1 MAASRDHTIFVQ
13 SDLFEKGFPVMEEIR
28 RKGKLCDVTLK
39 VDGQSFTAHKLVLS
53 ANIPYFNAMFLHDMV
68 ESKLSEIEMK
78 EIDTSALESLINFA
92 YSGRILINNSN
103 VQNLMM
109 GAAFLQL
116 TAVRDACA
124 KHLIKEL
131 APGNALGIRKFGCD
145 LHCTALVKA
154 ADAYIQKRFGAV
166 TEGDEFLQLEEREL
180 RDIISRDELHV
191 ESEELVFEAVLRW
204 VKHDTEQRPE
214 CLAGLLTL
222 VRMPLL
228 TPQYLTDH
236 VATEPLI
243 RSSHLCRD
251 LLDEARDYMLMPERR
266 AAMRSFTSRPRCCID
281 IVGLMYAVGGLAKS
295 GGSLSTVEV
304 FHPVTGRWT
313 MAEKMSGNRSR
324 VGVATMN
331 GRLYAIG
338 GFNGTDRL
346 ATVEVFD
353 PRSRTWEEA
362 KPMNYRRSALGA
374 VTLNHEIYV
383 CGGYDGSTSLNSVE
397 KYDSKLNRWTPV
409 TSMIRQRSAA
419 GVVAFEGKIF
429 VLGGHD
435 GLSIFE
441 TVECYDPQKGVWCC
455 GPPMLTKRCRLGAA
469 ALNGKLYVCGGYDG
483 SVFLR
488 TVEAYDPVTNSW
500 SYVAPMNVTRS
511 RVSLVAVMGR
521 LYGIG
526 GYDGFAN
533 LSTVEVYDPQ
543 RDCWEPAASMCAHE
557 GGVGVGVIPV
567 LE

>member
-1 MAASRDHTIFVQ
+1 MCRKSRAYTYLIQ
-13 SDLFEKGFPVMEEIR
+13 LFHFYEACRFYFWFFILPERILE
-28 RKGKLCDVTLK
+28 C
-39 VDGQSFTAHKLVLS
+39 LS
-53 ANIPYFNAMFLHDMV
+53 SITVRCYPTFL
-68 ESKLSEIEMK
+68 LI
-78 EIDTSALESLINFA
+78 SALEALINFA

-103 VQNLMM
+103 VQNLML

-116 TAVRDACA
+116 TTVREACA

-131 APGNALGIRKFGCD
+131 TPSNALGIRKFGSE
-145 LHCTALVKA
+145 LHCTALAGA
-154 ADAYIQKRFGAV
+154 ADTYIQKWFASV
-166 TEGDEFLQLEEREL
+166 TESEEFLQLGEREL
-180 RDIISRDELHV
+180 RDILARDELHV
-191 ESEELVFEAVLRW
+191 DTEELVFEAALRW
-204 VKHDTEQRPE
+204 VKHDTELRTE
-214 CLAGLLTL
+214 CLPGLLSL

-266 AAMRSFTSRPRCCID
+266 PAMRSFVARPRCCSD
-281 IVGLMYAVGGLAKS
+281 IVGLIYAVGGLAKC

-304 FHPVTGRWT
+304 FHPVTGLWT
-313 MAEKMSGNRSR
+313 MAERMSGTRSR
-324 VGVATMN
+324 VGVATLD

-338 GFNGTDRL
+338 GFNGRDRL

-353 PRSRTWEEA
+353 PRAGTWEQA
-362 KPMNYRRSALGA
+362 TPMNYRRSALGA
-374 VTLNHEIYV
+374 VALNKDIYV
-383 CGGYDGSTSLNSVE
+383 CGGYDGSTSLSSVE
-397 KYDSKLNRWTPV
+397 RYDVQLNRWTPV
-409 TSMIRQRSAA
+409 ASMIRQRSAA

-441 TVECYDPQKGVWCC
+441 TVECYDPQKGLWSS
-455 GPPMLTKRCRLGAA
+455 GPSMLTKRCRLGAA

-483 SVFLR
+483 SVFLK

-533 LSTVEVYDPQ
+533 LNTVEVYDPQ
-543 RDCWEPAASMCAHE
+543 RDCWELVSSMRAHE

-567 LE
+567 LTDDSQEEPEER